1 VIPHGVREDLF
12 HPEIGHT
19 WYVKRRISFV
29 GFLEKTKG
37 VHLLPEIMNH
47 VWRICPDIRISLIGD
62 GPLRSRLEK
71 YFRDTKFYDRC
82 EFVGAVSRDT
92 VASYLRRSDIFV
104 LPTNLEG
111 FGLAIV
117 EAMMSGAVPVVSRLP
132 GIVDQII
139 DDEESGILVD
149 RGHSIGFAESIIR
162 LLKDPVTLRSMS
174 KMARE
179 KAVKSFSL
187 ARMLDSYEVLFNQ
200 SDDRRIMPKRRAL
213 GWMGEVS
220 REILRKRVDRTW
232 LINRMREFVRY

>member
-1 VIPHGVREDLF
+1 V
-12 HPEIGHT
+12 
-19 WYVKRRISFV
+19 
-29 GFLEKTKG
+29 
-37 VHLLPEIMNH
+37 
-47 VWRICPDIRISLIGD
+47 GD
-62 GPLRSRLEK
+62 GPLRSHLEK
-71 YFRDTKFYDRC
+71 YFRDTKLYDRC

-92 VASYLRRSDIFV
+92 VASYLRRSDIFL